1 MLQYLSVKN
10 FAILENI
17 EVTFNDGFTAL
28 TGETGAGKSLLI
40 DAIGLLLGDR
50 ASTDVVRT
58 GEDFCEIKG
67 LFVNLSNPVLKVLKA
82 LDISAPD
89 NECLI
94 IRQISKNSANT
105 VKVNRQTITLQDLR
119 LITEHL
125 ADIHTQHDTK
135 RLINP
140 ETYLSLVDQFD
151 ESTALLKSRYKD
163 ALNIYQEA
171 LKTYNHLISDK
182 DATLEKL
189 EFMRFQQEELARHNL
204 QTGEEEAI
212 ESRLESL
219 ENFDS
224 IFQAISKSITLFEQN
239 TLSESLY
246 EVKSTLASI
255 EHYDALYHDL
265 SERLD
270 SLYYELEDIKST
282 LTHHIDQLDFDPLE
296 LETLQNREHTL
307 EMLKRKYKKSID
319 ELIVFQ
325 ENLSLEVDTYEH
337 YDEAIEKNKKIVLHA
352 FSALKEAASALSEK
366 RLATARIIEKKLIAL
381 LADLELKQASFEI
394 IFNEKTL
401 EDPFDVTP
409 FKKDGID
416 SIDFYLTTNKGE
428 SLKPLNKVASGGEL
442 SRIMLAL
449 KEILIKNMGLS
460 LMIFDEIDTGV
471 SGFVA
476 NQVALKMKSIAK
488 SVQVITITH
497 LPQVAAKSDAHYY
510 IYKEEKDQK
519 TYAYIKVLTLEERIQ
534 TIASM
539 ISSDK
544 VTEHAIRS
552 AKSLLNQ

>member
-17 EVTFNDGFTAL
+17 EVTFQNGFTAL

-50 ASTDVVRT
+50 ANTDIVRT
-58 GEDFCEIKG
+58 GEDYCEVKG
-67 LFVNLSNPVLKVLKA
+67 LFVNLSDQVMQVLESLE
-82 LDISAPD
+82 ISAPD
-89 NECLI
+89 KECLI
-94 IRQISKNSANT
+94 IRQISKTSANT

-151 ESTALLKSRYKD
+151 LDTIELKKAYTFD
-163 ALNIYQEA
+163 LNHYMKA
-171 LKTYNHLISDK
+171 LKAYNKLVNDK
-182 DATLEKL
+182 DNTLKEL
-189 EFMRFQQEELARHNL
+189 EFLRFQAEELARHQL
-204 QTGEEEAI
+204 KKGEEEAI

-219 ENFDS
+219 ENFDT
-224 IFQAISKSITLFEQN
+224 IYQNILKSLALFEQYELTE
-239 TLSESLY
+239 TLYMIRSNFESISAYDPLY
-246 EVKSTLASI
+246 QTLK
-255 EHYDALYHDL
+255 
-265 SERLD
+265 ERMD
-270 SLYYELEDIKST
+270 TVYYELDDIKST
-282 LTHHIDQLDFDPLE
+282 ILDHSESLDFDPSE
-296 LETLQNREHTL
+296 LETLQSREHTL
-307 EMLKRKYKKSID
+307 DLLKRKYKKSID
-319 ELIVFQ
+319 ELIDYQ
-325 ENLSLEVDTYEH
+325 EELNTSLETFEH
-337 YDEAIEKNKKIVLHA
+337 YDDAIITHKKALNEAFNTLKN
-352 FSALKEAASALSEK
+352 SANALSQK
-366 RLATARIIEKKLIAL
+366 RQSIAREIEGKMLEL
-381 LADLELKQASFEI
+381 LNDLELKQAAFEI
-394 IFNEKTL
+394 RFTVSDMKDLTQAS
-401 EDPFDVTP
+401 V

-416 SIDFYLTTNKGE
+416 TVDFYLSTNKGE
-428 SLKPLNKVASGGEL
+428 ALKPLSKVASGGEL

-476 NQVALKMKSIAK
+476 NQVALKMQSIAQ

-510 IYKEEKDQK
+510 IYKEERDQK
-519 TYAYIKVLTLEERIQ
+519 TYAMIKVLNHTERIE

-544 VTEHAIRS
+544 VTPHALKS
-552 AKSLLNQ
+552 AESLLNK